1 MFLILYKFHW
11 RYVEEQ
17 YMGFHFGNIF
27 GDLKIFKPVLLI
39 FCPFCVV

>member
-1 MFLILYKFHW
+1 MLKNK
-11 RYVEEQ
+11 
-17 YMGFHFGNIF
+17 YMGFHFGNIL